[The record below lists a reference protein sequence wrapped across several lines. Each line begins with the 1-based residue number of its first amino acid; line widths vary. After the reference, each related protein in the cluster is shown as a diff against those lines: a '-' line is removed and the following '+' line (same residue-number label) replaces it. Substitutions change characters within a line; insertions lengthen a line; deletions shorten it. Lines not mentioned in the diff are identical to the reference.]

1 MAVADHYGSQ
11 VKILKGKNETKTY
24 MEGGSMGSSDS
35 SRGST
40 TMMGMAWET
49 ESSQVAR
56 SSNEDIRLSILRLE
70 EV

>member
-1 MAVADHYGSQ
+1 
-11 VKILKGKNETKTY
+11 VKIPKGKRETKTHSD
-24 MEGGSMGSSDS
+24 GGSTGSSDS

-40 TMMGMAWET
+40 TMTGMAWET

-56 SSNEDIRLSILRLE
+56 SSNEDMRLSILELE